1 MTQDAGS
8 DYTELGLQRH
18 LLHVLL
24 SLSVDTRSRP
34 QVMMAMKVIYYEG
47 ILEIPVRVGK
57 WNWEGKENPV
67 RVQCQVQ
74 CNAGD
79 FGWILQ
85 GTLKTM

>member
-1 MTQDAGS
+1 MTHDADS

-34 QVMMAMKVIYYEG
+34 QAMMAMIVIYYEV

-57 WNWEGKENPV
+57 WNWEGKENQQG
-67 RVQCQVQ
+67 R
-74 CNAGD
+74 NDKSSAM
-79 FGWILQ
+79 L
-85 GTLKTM
+85 GTLAGSYREL